1 MAFLLYLWQ
10 WQAEAM
16 VWAQCCLVTLHIQ
29 LSAVLPSHQTG
40 ELRIYGHLF
49 DYQVVLAVPPYFLQK
64 DQLSLLL
71 RYLG

>member
-49 DYQVVLAVPPYFLQK
+49 DYQVV
-64 DQLSLLL
+64 
-71 RYLG
+71 R